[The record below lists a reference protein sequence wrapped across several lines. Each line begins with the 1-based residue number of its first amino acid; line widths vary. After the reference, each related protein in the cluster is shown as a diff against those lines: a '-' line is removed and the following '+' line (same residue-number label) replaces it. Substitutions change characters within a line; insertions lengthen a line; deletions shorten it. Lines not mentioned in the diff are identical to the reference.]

1 MNKKLKNA
9 ISYILFLGIGVLLF
23 YLAMNSV
30 EDKDQLII
38 DMKSAAW
45 PGIVASFIMGYL
57 AIVSRGLRWLIL
69 LEPLGYKPKRW
80 HSIHAVAFA
89 YFANTF
95 VPRSGELAR
104 CAVLNQTDN
113 IPIDKLFGTVISER
127 VVDFVMLFSFMAI
140 AILSNLDAF
149 ITLMGQA
156 SFSGGAG
163 GSGGWSMTSIILIG
177 LVVGAILL
185 FLLRKIIGRTAIAK
199 KAKGFLVGVLD
210 GLKSVRK
217 MRRKGMFIAH
227 TFFIWTMYFCMT
239 YVVFLSIK
247 ALGGIGVFKSLFIMV
262 AGGFGMVLP
271 APGGIGSYQWAVHL
285 GFKALGLDGDLGFA
299 AANVVW
305 LTQTGMMILGGTA
318 AYIALLYFKF
328 KRDKKLQTS

>member
-1 MNKKLKNA
+1 M

-23 YLAMNSV
+23 FLAMNSV
-30 EDKDQLII
+30 EDKDQLIS

-57 AIVSRGLRWLIL
+57 AIMSRGLRWLIL
-69 LEPLGYKPKRW
+69 LEPLGYKPKAW

-89 YFANTF
+89 YFANVF

-104 CAVLNQTDN
+104 CAVLNQTDD

-127 VVDFVMLFSFMAI
+127 VVDFVMLFSFMTV

-149 ITLMGQA
+149 MELMSEA
-156 SFSGGAG
+156 SFGNEEP
-163 GSGGWSMTSIILIG
+163 GSGGLSLGMIALI
-177 LVVGAILL
+177 VVAAIALL
-185 FLLRKIIGRTAIAK
+185 IFIFRKKIGRTALAQK
-199 KAKGFLVGVLD
+199 VKGFLIGVID

-217 MRRKGMFIAH
+217 MRRKGAFIGH
-227 TFFIWTMYFCMT
+227 TIFIWLMYFCMA
-239 YVVFLSIK
+239 YVVFISIE
-247 ALGGIGVFKSLFIMV
+247 ALGGISIFESLFIMV
-262 AGGFGMVLP
+262 SGGFGMVLP

-285 GFKALGLDGDLGFA
+285 GFKALGRDGDLGFA
-299 AANVVW
+299 VANVVW

-328 KRDKKLQTS
+328 KRDKLTKAI